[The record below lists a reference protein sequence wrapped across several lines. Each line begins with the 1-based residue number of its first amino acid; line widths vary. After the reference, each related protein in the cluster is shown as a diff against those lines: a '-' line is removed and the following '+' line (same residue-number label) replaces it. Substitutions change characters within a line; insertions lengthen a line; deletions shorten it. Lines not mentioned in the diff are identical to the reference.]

1 MRRHMVPCEVLRQ
14 KVSADFHGPQDV
26 VPDLDQEFTV
36 FRKRL
41 RVGVAAFVCTELQQN
56 CEDEKRKENAIGEE
70 AGTDNF
76 HNELFLHGKTESER
90 SDCCC

>member
-36 FRKRL
+36 LRKRL

-56 CEDEKRKENAIGEE
+56 C
-70 AGTDNF
+70 
-76 HNELFLHGKTESER
+76 
-90 SDCCC
+90 